1 MMMSQQFLNAL
12 NEKLKTFDKKG
23 AASVCNDLINY
34 LYATDKPFEAK
45 DAEKIMQQLRNKRLF
60 PLMHQVGDALIQT
73 DRQTYKIRK
82 LYAQALIDQNI
93 LTAAVSILKELIA
106 DTANA
111 SEDAKTQEENIEAR
125 GLIGRVYKQLYVN
138 AHHPTV
144 AHNVKFLKE
153 AINHY
158 LEVYKSEPQKHTW
171 HGINVV
177 ALLYRARKDGIKISE
192 FSGLENLAI
201 DILKTIEDKYA
212 EQAATAWDLA
222 TAGEACIAL
231 DRPEEALQW
240 YSGYAR
246 MPYCDAF
253 ELGSTLRQL
262 EEVWKL
268 DMNSES
274 GRLILPLLRAELL
287 KREGGCFIIDVA
299 ELQKQKAVEAA
310 TQTKYDAL
318 AKKSVHENKL
328 EKVFGDESFKT
339 YKWYMTGA
347 DRCLAV
353 ARIGRDTSKGF
364 GTGFLLKGNALH
376 HSLGD
381 ELVLI
386 TNAHVVSD
394 DPREGALRSQEAI
407 IIFEALNRDE
417 EFRVGEIFWSSS
429 SKELDATV
437 IRFSQED
444 QERLKTLTK
453 DVRIYPV
460 SKYLPIIDSE
470 GTNQRIYIIGHP
482 LGGTLQL
489 SFQDNLL
496 LDHEDPKIHY
506 RTPTVGG
513 SSGSPVFNQQWDLI
527 GLHHAGST
535 EMNCLN
541 GKPGT
546 YEANEGIWIQ
556 SVKNALTEVFG

>member
-1 MMMSQQFLNAL
+1 
-12 NEKLKTFDKKG
+12 
-23 AASVCNDLINY
+23 
-34 LYATDKPFEAK
+34 
-45 DAEKIMQQLRNKRLF
+45 
-60 PLMHQVGDALIQT
+60 
-73 DRQTYKIRK
+73 
-82 LYAQALIDQNI
+82 
-93 LTAAVSILKELIA
+93 
-106 DTANA
+106 
-111 SEDAKTQEENIEAR
+111 
-125 GLIGRVYKQLYVN
+125 
-138 AHHPTV
+138 
-144 AHNVKFLKE
+144 
-153 AINHY
+153 
-158 LEVYKSEPQKHTW
+158 
-171 HGINVV
+171 
-177 ALLYRARKDGIKISE
+177 
-192 FSGLENLAI
+192 
-201 DILKTIEDKYA
+201 
-212 EQAATAWDLA
+212 
-222 TAGEACIAL
+222 
-231 DRPEEALQW
+231 
-240 YSGYAR
+240 
-246 MPYCDAF
+246 
-253 ELGSTLRQL
+253 
-262 EEVWKL
+262 
-268 DMNSES
+268 
-274 GRLILPLLRAELL
+274 
-287 KREGGCFIIDVA
+287 
-299 ELQKQKAVEAA
+299 
-310 TQTKYDAL
+310 
-318 AKKSVHENKL
+318 VHENKL

>member
-556 SVKNALTEVFG
+556 SVKNVLTEVFG